1 MKLFIYIRNHKNAAI
16 PGVSRRA
23 EFAKTGADGAVEFSR
38 APLLGEA
45 AAASASASV
54 HEQSVIVSTVESVTV

>member
-1 MKLFIYIRNHKNAAI
+1 M